1 MKTIRKIFY
10 RGIIC
15 LMTVVLGA
23 CSNSEG
29 ELETLVDRVE
39 TSRATAVEAEIKDLT
54 AGGLD
59 AALEAAV
66 GANNKYNVTKLK
78 ISGNYNAQDH
88 MTLRKLTSLEDL
100 DMAGVTIVADEE
112 NQEAN
117 RYQFQTVLW
126 GNIQSINE
134 VLSDNVIGYY
144 MFAGITSLKKFVL
157 PSSVTE
163 IRGSALHTC
172 SSLESVTLPSSLKI
186 MREWIFVDSRLE
198 TITIPASLE
207 EVNDYFIAGG
217 NPVLKAVFWESNIS
231 VPACENVENVFVY
244 VPNNDVIVSPVW
256 KNVIRD
262 GVAESIEIKA
272 KTPWD
277 EDWSSFVAPKAF
289 TAKKISYSRYFNN
302 WTGVEEAAGWETIVL
317 PFVPTSITH
326 ESKGIIAPFNS
337 GVEGAKS
344 FWLRSLTADG
354 FVDVTTMAANVPYII
369 AMPNTD
375 RYLDDYRLNG
385 WVTFSGENVNVPAEA
400 AKPEAVSGP
409 DFSLQPTYL
418 PVEESNSIYSLNVR
432 DGRGYNQGSAFIR
445 GGGDVRAFEAYAVV
459 GGRSTRSLIDLD
471 CTSKNTRSAGAP
483 NNSGIPQIG
492 DM

>member
-1 MKTIRKIFY
+1 MY
-10 RGIIC
+10 RGMIC

-23 CSNSEG
+23 CSNNEG
-29 ELETLVDRVE
+29 ELEALVGRVE
-39 TSRATAVEAEIKDLT
+39 TSRATAVEAEIKGLT

-66 GANNKYNVTKLK
+66 GAGNKYNVTKLK

-117 RYQFQTVLW
+117 RYKFQTVLW
-126 GNIQSINE
+126 GNIQNINS
-134 VLSDNVIGYY
+134 VLADNVIGDY

-157 PSSVTE
+157 PSSVKE
-163 IRGSALHTC
+163 IRAAALHTC

-186 MREWIFVDSRLE
+186 MREWIFVDSHLE
-198 TITIPASLE
+198 AITIPASLE
-207 EVNDYFIAGG
+207 EVNENFIAGG
-217 NPVLKAVFWESNIS
+217 NPELKVVFWESSIG
-231 VPACENVENVFVY
+231 VPACENVENVFLY
-244 VPNNDVIVSPVW
+244 VPNGDVIVSPIW

-272 KTPWD
+272 KDPWN
-277 EDWSSFVAPKAF
+277 EDKSSFVAPRAF
-289 TAKKISYSRYFNN
+289 TAKKISYTRYFNN
-302 WTGVEEAAGWETIVL
+302 STGVEYSQGWETIVL

-326 ESKGIIAPFNS
+326 ESKGVIAPFNS
-337 GVEGAKS
+337 GVEGAKP

-369 AMPNTD
+369 SMPNNN
-375 RYLDDYRLNG
+375 RYFDDYRLNG
-385 WVTFSGENVNVPAEA
+385 WVTFSGENVNVPAEV

-409 DFSLQPTYL
+409 DFSLQPTYE
-418 PVEESNSIYSLNVR
+418 PVEQSNSIYSLNVR
-432 DGRGYNQGSAFIR
+432 EGGGYNVGSIFVR
-445 GGGDVRAFEAYAVV
+445 GGGYVRAFEAYAVV

-471 CTSKNTRSAGAP
+471 CTSKNTRSVGEP
-483 NNSGIPQIG
+483 NNTGIPQIG